1 MLAEGIVTSLDAGLD
16 LLALDPE
23 GPAPGS
29 GGAAG
34 AGAGPPP
41 PGGDAKGG
49 EEKVAIKDHPQY
61 SKYFKMLKVGLPVD
75 AVKAKMQQEG
85 VNPEYIKVGAVHFDS
100 FQTSSAIAD
109 DSNDLLLV
117 CIILSPCLLTAL
129 PPFSLFI
136 SLSLS
141 PSLPPSLPAC
151 LLSPITPFNS

>member
-34 AGAGPPP
+34 AGPPP
-41 PGGDAKGG
+41 PGEDAKGG

-85 VNPEYIKVGAVHFDS
+85 VNPEYIKVRTVRFVHLGTLS
-100 FQTSSAIAD
+100 TIAD
-109 DSNDLLLV
+109 AADIDNNV
-117 CIILSPCLLTAL
+117 
-129 PPFSLFI
+129 FFVE
-136 SLSLS
+136 
-141 PSLPPSLPAC
+141 
-151 LLSPITPFNS
+151 

>member
-16 LLALDPE
+16 ILALDPE

-29 GGAAG
+29 GGG

-41 PGGDAKGG
+41 PGEDAKGG

-85 VNPEYIKVGAVHFDS
+85 VNPEYIKVRTAPHFDS
-100 FQTSSAIAD
+100 SNVITAAD
-109 DSNDLLLV
+109 FSYQ
-117 CIILSPCLLTAL
+117 CRYLT
-129 PPFSLFI
+129 
-136 SLSLS
+136 LSLS
-141 PSLPPSLPAC
+141 PSLSFSSDPGS
-151 LLSPITPFNS
+151 